1 MGGPSSGGSSSAAAA
16 GGGVH
21 GAPTFEEGRE
31 PPAEPDAGS
40 APRAVQSPWSRD
52 PFGTPDEPERRAA
65 SPRRRHPFADSTI
78 PFPQALRGRAEPEH
92 RPDAG
97 HRANPDHRAAQTD
110 SQPTQPLPTSH
121 PDPDTGRSGKDL
133 SRPGTNP
140 WRPGAG
146 PGSSGADP
154 WHPGAD
160 TGQPGAGVGQAP
172 AGFGQAGA
180 YVGRAAKDPGR
191 VQPDS
196 GDDAGDAGHVQ
207 PYSEGGAGGA
217 GPRGRGS
224 SLRDRLAGRGEAP
237 SWLRSPFTEASASR
251 DQSPSREA
259 ATPRDQSPSRDAAA
273 PAGRSSSRDAFV
285 ADASAGADRSRSAS
299 APGSA
304 GASPSGGSGFG
315 GGFAEAPGD
324 VPGDGGSGVAGVQAG
339 GGRGSGEAAS
349 SRRRTPDPDDFREFW
364 EEDGDEPWSPRLLK
378 IVDPDPGD
386 DTDPGSGSSFPP
398 RDSLPPSG
406 RFYGAPASPG
416 TRSRGRPRTG
426 LLAALLAVA
435 ALVTTAVLLVPR
447 ILAPPGDPSAAP
459 PGRSGTVQGNGES
472 SGSARSGSG
481 PAPGSRASTGTAT
494 GGEATAGTGTGT
506 EAPSAA
512 TSGSEASSGAAS
524 GSEVSGGPAQDGRG
538 RLSDARAGVT
548 LALPDGW
555 RAEALPP
562 VTGFTSAARDGDGA
576 LLMAR
581 PFTEPAGDQE
591 KAVSQAAELY
601 SRLLLKG
608 DKVTVVEDR
617 ALPQGRTRALRAE
630 YKDVVNRP
638 AFLRVTLVTRGGR
651 PALLLGLLQP
661 EQNTRRQA
669 LDALMASVR

>member
-1 MGGPSSGGSSSAAAA
+1 M
-16 GGGVH
+16 
-21 GAPTFEEGRE
+21 
-31 PPAEPDAGS
+31 
-40 APRAVQSPWSRD
+40 
-52 PFGTPDEPERRAA
+52 
-65 SPRRRHPFADSTI
+65 
-78 PFPQALRGRAEPEH
+78 
-92 RPDAG
+92 
-97 HRANPDHRAAQTD
+97 
-110 SQPTQPLPTSH
+110 
-121 PDPDTGRSGKDL
+121 
-133 SRPGTNP
+133 
-140 WRPGAG
+140 
-146 PGSSGADP
+146 
-154 WHPGAD
+154 
-160 TGQPGAGVGQAP
+160 
-172 AGFGQAGA
+172 
-180 YVGRAAKDPGR
+180 
-191 VQPDS
+191 
-196 GDDAGDAGHVQ
+196 
-207 PYSEGGAGGA
+207 
-217 GPRGRGS
+217 
-224 SLRDRLAGRGEAP
+224 
-237 SWLRSPFTEASASR
+237 
-251 DQSPSREA
+251 
-259 ATPRDQSPSRDAAA
+259 
-273 PAGRSSSRDAFV
+273 
-285 ADASAGADRSRSAS
+285 
-299 APGSA
+299 
-304 GASPSGGSGFG
+304 
-315 GGFAEAPGD
+315 
-324 VPGDGGSGVAGVQAG
+324 
-339 GGRGSGEAAS
+339 
-349 SRRRTPDPDDFREFW
+349 
-364 EEDGDEPWSPRLLK
+364 LK
-378 IVDPDPGD
+378 IVDPDPDD

-435 ALVTTAVLLVPR
+435 ALVATAVLLVPR

-459 PGRSGTVQGNGES
+459 PGPTGTAPGNGES
-472 SGSARSGSG
+472 AGSERSGSV

-494 GGEATAGTGTGT
+494 GGEATAGIGAGT
-506 EAPSAA
+506 EASSRAS
-512 TSGSEASSGAAS
+512 SGSEAS
-524 GSEVSGGPAQDGRG
+524 GGPVQDGQG

-581 PFTEPAGDQE
+581 PFTEPAGDQA